1 MSRRM
6 SGGSPDKLPWVSEAR
21 VANMSVSAD
30 VGRKPG
36 VVVVGERSSRSEH
49 VGLRDVGRKPRQ
61 VMEWNEGI
69 EPSPS
74 GWKPGALPVELIPRG
89 VVQSSKDS
97 DRPVTR
103 ILRRSTPVAGARV
116 ELALRTGYEPG
127 AAPLLRVPRGW
138 LGERSSGSEHVG
150 LRRCRPEMS
159 TSSWLGERSSCRE
172 HVGLRRMS
180 TGSVDKQLR
189 HRWDSNP
196 HPSPRQGAAPTN

>member
-1 MSRRM
+1 
-6 SGGSPDKLPWVSEAR
+6 
-21 VANMSVSAD
+21 MSVSA
-30 VGRKPG
+30 
-36 VVVVGERSSRSEH
+36 
-49 VGLRDVGRKPRQ
+49 DVGRKPRQ

-159 TSSWLGERSSCRE
+159 TSSWLGERSSRSE
-172 HVGLRRMS
+172 HVGLVECRPEVSTSSCAIDGTRTHILLLDRELLQPIELRRQEVFGRKS
-180 TGSVDKQLR
+180 RRLGE
-189 HRWDSNP
+189 
-196 HPSPRQGAAPTN
+196 

>member
-1 MSRRM
+1 
-6 SGGSPDKLPWVSEAR
+6 
-21 VANMSVSAD
+21 MSVSA
-30 VGRKPG
+30 
-36 VVVVGERSSRSEH
+36 
-49 VGLRDVGRKPRQ
+49 DVGRKPRQ

-138 LGERSSGSEHVG
+138 LGERSSRSEHVG
-150 LRRCRPEMS
+150 LVECRPEVRQVVAPSMGLEP
-159 TSSWLGERSSCRE
+159 TSFS
-172 HVGLRRMS
+172 S
-180 TGSVDKQLR
+180 TGSCSNQLSYDGKR
-189 HRWDSNP
+189 CSGG
-196 HPSPRQGAAPTN
+196 SPEGWVSEARVANMSVYAVLGRKSRGVAVGTLGIEPRTPG

>member
-1 MSRRM
+1 
-6 SGGSPDKLPWVSEAR
+6 
-21 VANMSVSAD
+21 MSVSAD
-30 VGRKPG
+30 VWRKPG

-159 TSSWLGERSSCRE
+159 TSSWLGERSSRSE
-172 HVGLRRMS
+172 HVGLVECRPEVSTSSCAIDGTRTHILLLDRELLQPIELRRQEVFGRKS
-180 TGSVDKQLR
+180 RRLGE
-189 HRWDSNP
+189 
-196 HPSPRQGAAPTN
+196 